1 MNYKNLLNFLSKVN
15 MNLIIRDLI
24 AKLRIWNIDLEYQI
38 I

>member
-24 AKLRIWNIDLEYQI
+24 SKVAYLEY
-38 I
+38 